1 MSAAR
6 MLAVL
11 LCLGAAGAGF
21 AAAPSPAED
30 SKAVARC
37 VDAAQKAD
45 GFAGNC
51 VGVVAD
57 PCIKAVRERDSAA
70 EDAKACA
77 RRELA
82 VWAARLKTALA
93 AAAKNGG
100 KDMASSVT
108 AAQKAW
114 TASQEKLCPLF
125 DNLDPG
131 ASLGGADYCRLQETA
146 RRALVLERLA
156 GAVSEH

>member
-6 MLAVL
+6 TLTLL
-11 LCLGAAGAGF
+11 LCLGAAGAAF

-37 VDAAQKAD
+37 VEAAQKVD

-51 VGVVAD
+51 IGVVAD
-57 PCIKAVRERDSAA
+57 PCIKAARERDSAA

-77 RRELA
+77 RRELG
-82 VWAARLKTALA
+82 VWAVRMHNAIRVIGL
-93 AAAKNGG
+93 NGG
-100 KDMASSVT
+100 EDVLLSVT
-108 AAQKAW
+108 ATQKAW
-114 TASQEKLCPLF
+114 TASQDKLCPLF

-131 ASLGGADYCRLQETA
+131 AALGGADYCRLQETA
-146 RRALVLERLA
+146 RRALMLERLA
-156 GAVSEH
+156 AAVSEH

>member
-1 MSAAR
+1 MSATR
-6 MLAVL
+6 TLAVL
-11 LCLGAAGAGF
+11 LCLGAAGAAV
-21 AAAPSPAED
+21 AAGPSPAED

-45 GFAGNC
+45 RFAGNC
-51 VGVVAD
+51 IGVVAD
-57 PCIKAVRERDSAA
+57 PCIKATRERDSAV

-77 RRELA
+77 QRELA

-100 KDMASSVT
+100 PEMAASVA
-108 AAQKAW
+108 AAQKTWA
-114 TASQEKLCPLF
+114 ASQDKLCPLF

-131 ASLGGADYCRLQETA
+131 ASLGGANYCRLQETA

-156 GAVSEH
+156 AAVSEH

>member
-1 MSAAR
+1 MRTAR
-6 MLAVL
+6 ALAVL
-11 LCLGAAGAGF
+11 LCLGAAGGSF

-37 VDAAQKAD
+37 VEAAQKAD

-51 VGVVAD
+51 IGVVAD
-57 PCIKAVRERDSAA
+57 PCIKAARERDSAA

-82 VWAARLKTALA
+82 VWAARLKAAIALIG
-93 AAAKNGG
+93 KNGG
-100 KDMASSVT
+100 NDMLASVT
-108 AAQKAW
+108 AAQKAGM
-114 TASQEKLCPLF
+114 ASQDKLCPLF

-146 RRALVLERLA
+146 RRALMLERLA
-156 GAVSEH
+156 AAVSEH